1 MSCLARS
8 LRWGVV
14 GIVMILLF
22 PVVVQSQSYTQA
34 RSDSIVAFIEAN
46 YGTNWDAIPDS
57 ARLLLDIAEELEND
71 PNMASAHKYLGVYY
85 FRSSK
90 QDSSI
95 FHYSKAAAINK
106 RLDNKLELAKN
117 TLNIGMSYRELGEFE
132 KTIEYSLE
140 AARVFEEVDDYKGMA
155 IVYNMVGS
163 VYYYQRRFEE
173 AIPYMEKYLEN
184 AELSKDKLEI
194 ASANQNL
201 GAILNAAGKD
211 LEAVTYLDEARKLHL
226 QNGNKLGGASNA
238 INVGTIYI
246 KRARFSESVEY
257 FLQAYAIGKEMG
269 NKRLLTQAN
278 VNLAL
283 AYVELNN
290 STEALRYA
298 NEGLADAREIKDPY
312 IEMKLLK
319 QVSLANALR
328 NNYKKA
334 FEVQGEYEVL
344 KDEIINEENLKNIAE
359 LEALYEDEK
368 KGKQIVELEKE
379 KALQELTIQ
388 KNRVLQYG
396 LGASLFLL
404 IIAGFLWQSKVK
416 QRELAF
422 KVEQLEVDKKIQTER
437 ERISRD
443 LHDNVGAQLINI
455 ISGLDLF
462 DRYRKKEKEDQA
474 LRVLG
479 SLKDEAQTSIGQ
491 LRDTIWALKSEE
503 NTPESLIEHLNTY
516 LQKVESIS
524 ELQVTTSID
533 SLAELDLTP
542 SQSLNIF
549 RIIQEAIQNIIK
561 HAGASEVKL
570 VAETDSSNAI
580 ITITDNGTF
589 KAGGEGTN
597 SGLANMK
604 KRARDIGGDV
614 EIKPSDA
621 GTSVVLKFPTSKSK
635 IAV

>member
-8 LRWGVV
+8 LRRGVV
-14 GIVMILLF
+14 GIFMLLLF
-22 PVVVQSQSYTQA
+22 PVVVQSQPYTQA
-34 RSDSIVAFIEAN
+34 RADSIVAFIEAN
-46 YGTNWDAIPDS
+46 YRTNWDAIPDS
-57 ARLLLDIAEELEND
+57 VRLLLNIAEELENESI
-71 PNMASAHKYLGVYY
+71 MASAHKYLGVYY

-140 AARVFEEVDDYKGMA
+140 AARYFEEVKDYKGMA
-155 IVYNMVGS
+155 IVYNMIGS
-163 VYYYQRRFEE
+163 VYYYQSRSEE

-184 AELSKDKLEI
+184 AKLSNDKLEI

-211 LEAVTYLDEARKLHL
+211 LEAVPYLDEARKLHL
-226 QNGNKLGGASNA
+226 QTGNKLGSASNA
-238 INVGTIYI
+238 INVGSIYSNRERYKEAI
-246 KRARFSESVEY
+246 DY
-257 FLQAYAIGKEMG
+257 FLQAYAIGKEME
-269 NKRLLTQAN
+269 NKRLLTQADA
-278 VNLAL
+278 NLSL
-283 AYVELNN
+283 AYNGLNN
-290 STEALRYA
+290 STQALKYA
-298 NEGLADAREIKDPY
+298 NEGLADAKEIKDPY
-312 IEMKLLK
+312 IEMKLLR
-319 QVSLANALR
+319 QMSVAYTLR
-328 NNYKKA
+328 NDYKKA
-334 FEVQGEYEVL
+334 FEIQEEYSVL

-368 KGKQIVELEKE
+368 KEKQIVELEKE

-416 QRELAF
+416 QRELAY

-462 DRYRKKEKEDQA
+462 DRYREKEKEDQA

-503 NTPESLIEHLNTY
+503 NTPASLIEHLNTY

-549 RIIQEAIQNIIK
+549 RIIQEATQNIIK

-570 VAETDSSNAI
+570 VAETDSRYAVV
-580 ITITDNGTF
+580 TITDNGTF

-614 EIKPSDA
+614 EIEPSDA